1 MFKINSHPI
10 LDIPEDNLVSFK
22 FNGVEVK
29 GQKGFT
35 IASALHQAGF
45 PIHSHSIQ
53 GRNRSLECGIGK
65 CGACEMLVDG
75 IVRRICVTKIDGI
88 KEVCEIP
95 KDFLANKSSKEQ
107 KDTKI
112 YKTQVLI
119 VGAGPAGL
127 AVREE
132 LNKFGIKNI
141 VVDAND
147 KIGGQFLMQTH
158 QFFFF
163 EKEKKFGGMRGFD
176 IATTLAGESND
187 GILLN
192 SSVWDIL
199 KDNRIGLKNTE
210 TGEIFY
216 IDAEHLVVAT
226 GAVPFMPVFK
236 NDDLPGVYS
245 AAVVQKMMKS
255 ELTLLGKNILTVGAG
270 NIGYLTSY
278 QAIQAGAKV

>member
-22 FNGVEVK
+22 FNGVVVK

-35 IASALHQAGF
+35 VASALHQAGF
-45 PIHSHSIQ
+45 PIHSHSIK

-127 AVREE
+127 FAALQLIE
-132 LNKFGIKNI
+132 L
-141 VVDAND
+141 
-147 KIGGQFLMQTH
+147 GQ
-158 QFFFF
+158 
-163 EKEKKFGGMRGFD
+163 
-176 IATTLAGESND
+176 
-187 GILLN
+187 
-192 SSVWDIL
+192 
-199 KDNRIGLKNTE
+199 
-210 TGEIFY
+210 
-216 IDAEHLVVAT
+216 
-226 GAVPFMPVFK
+226 
-236 NDDLPGVYS
+236 
-245 AAVVQKMMKS
+245 
-255 ELTLLGKNILTVGAG
+255 
-270 NIGYLTSY
+270 
-278 QAIQAGAKV
+278 